1 VNILQ
6 IVTRSEP
13 GGAQSVVASLAAEF
27 RARGHEVAVVSGPEG
42 GGEAWKGL
50 DPEID
55 LYEIEG
61 LLRSVSPADEIRALG
76 AIRRLY
82 RGWRPDIVQLH
93 TSKAGALG
101 RLAPGLPRG
110 RIVYTMHGFDQLR
123 VANRRFLAVDKGLR
137 RLCGAVVAVSECDRR
152 AMAAEGYRP
161 VLIRNG
167 TPDARTLEPRDEELS
182 SRLEALKRGGLPLV
196 MLVARDAAPK
206 RVDLARAA
214 AAKLGGA
221 AEFAWIGG
229 EPRPGDLANF
239 HALGTASQAGAY
251 LRFADIFLLL
261 SDHEGLSMGLLEAFS
276 AGIPCVT
283 SAVGGCLEAMGIE
296 KEGKAPMGMAVP
308 NEAGA
313 IAAAIAGLASASEER
328 RAMGAA
334 ARAAWEEQYSSAAMA
349 EGYLRLYRGLMPTGA
364 A

>member
-13 GGAQSVVASLAAEF
+13 GGAQSVAASLAAEF
-27 RARGHEVAVVSGPEG
+27 RAGATRWPWVSGPEG

-61 LLRSVSPADEIRALG
+61 LLRSVSPADELKALM
-76 AIRRLY
+76 ALRRLY
-82 RGWRPDIVQLH
+82 RGWQPDIVQLH

-101 RLAPGLPRG
+101 RLAPGVPRG

-152 AMAAEGYRP
+152 AMVTEGYRP

-167 TPDARTLEPRDEELS
+167 TPDARALIPGDGRLS
-182 SRLEALKRGGLPLV
+182 SRIEALKKGGLPLV

-206 RVDLARAA
+206 RIDLARAA
-214 AAKLGGA
+214 AARLCGA
-221 AEFAWIGG
+221 VEFAWIGG
-229 EPRPGDLANF
+229 EPRRGDPANF

-276 AGIPCVT
+276 SGIPCVT
-283 SAVGGCLEAMGIE
+283 SAVGGCLEALEIECEGRAAMGW
-296 KEGKAPMGMAVP
+296 AVP
-308 NEAGA
+308 NEAGE
-313 IAAAIAGLASASEER
+313 IAAALAELISAPEER

-334 ARAAWEEQYSSAAMA
+334 ARAVWEEKYSSAAMA
-349 EGYLRLYRGLMPTGA
+349 EAYLSLYRGLMPTGEA
-364 A
+364 